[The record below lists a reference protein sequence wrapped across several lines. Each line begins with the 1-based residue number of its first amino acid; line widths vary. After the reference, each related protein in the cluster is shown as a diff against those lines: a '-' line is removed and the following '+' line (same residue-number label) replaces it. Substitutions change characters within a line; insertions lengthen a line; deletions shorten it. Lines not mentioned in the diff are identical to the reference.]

1 MNGFIFR
8 NPESPDFFDK
18 VKRTAQL
25 LTSTPLRNI
34 WIGIDS
40 ANPATHEEMR
50 GFKGVIKGIEKALT
64 VFHQFNLY
72 PTANLGINRNWA
84 GTGNNLCHHGIAS
97 GDRGMAD
104 EYQKD
109 IRHGVRTFLS
119 LVRQLGF
126 TLVNFCYRT
135 EAATVS
141 LRRRPGLC
149 FYQRR

>member
-1 MNGFIFR
+1 MQ
-8 NPESPDFFDK
+8 
-18 VKRTAQL
+18 V
-25 LTSTPLRNI
+25 
-34 WIGIDS
+34 
-40 ANPATHEEMR
+40 
-50 GFKGVIKGIEKALT
+50 
-64 VFHQFNLY
+64 
-72 PTANLGINRNWA
+72 NLGINRNWE
-84 GTGNNLCHHGIAS
+84 GTENNLFHRGIAS
-97 GDRGMAD
+97 DDREMVD

-141 LRRRPGLC
+141 LRRLPGLC